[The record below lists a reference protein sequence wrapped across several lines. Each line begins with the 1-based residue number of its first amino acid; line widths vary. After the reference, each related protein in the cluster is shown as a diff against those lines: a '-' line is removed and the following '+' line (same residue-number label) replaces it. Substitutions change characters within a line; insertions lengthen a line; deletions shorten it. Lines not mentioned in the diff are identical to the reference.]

1 MEARWVHLLQ
11 EITANAHDTAVYTG
25 RPFLSQRVMSAMAK
39 VPRIAFV
46 PEDLRLEAYVNQ
58 PLPIGY
64 GQTISQPFIVALMTD
79 LLDLTPTDKV
89 LEIGSGSGYQ
99 SAILAELVAEV
110 HSVEIVA
117 DLAKSAARRLA
128 KLGYRT
134 VHIYHGQGRRG
145 WPQAA
150 PYAAIL
156 VAAASPDIPPHL
168 VEQLSVNGRMVI
180 PVKETSSNTR
190 IQQKLLRI
198 VKQRD
203 HTLKQQHCLS
213 VAFVPL
219 LGRD

>member
-1 MEARWVHLLQ
+1 MEARWAHLLQ
-11 EITANAHDTAVYTG
+11 EITANARETAAYTG
-25 RPFLSQRVMSAMAK
+25 RPVLSERVMAAMAK

-46 PEDLRLEAYVNQ
+46 PDDIRADAYLNQ

-99 SAILAELVAEV
+99 SAILAELVDKV
-110 HSVEIVA
+110 HSVELVA

-134 VHIYHGQGRRG
+134 VHIHHGQGRRG
-145 WPQAA
+145 WLQDA

-168 VEQLSVNGRMVI
+168 IEQLSIDGRMVI
-180 PVKETSSNTR
+180 PVEVSCSNSGTH
-190 IQQKLLRI
+190 QQLLRI

-203 HTLKQQHCLS
+203 NTLKQQHCLS

-219 LGRD
+219 VGRD

>member
-1 MEARWVHLLQ
+1 MEAQWAHLLQ
-11 EITANAHDTAVYTG
+11 EISNNALETSVYTG
-25 RPFLSQRVMSAMAK
+25 RPMLSKRVMNAMAK

-46 PEDLRLEAYVNQ
+46 PDNLRFDAYINQ
-58 PLPIGY
+58 PLSIGY

-79 LLDLTPTDKV
+79 LLDLTPTDRV

-110 HSVEIVA
+110 HSVELVE
-117 DLAKSAARRLA
+117 DLAHSAARRLA

-134 VHIYHGQGRRG
+134 IHIYHGQGRRG

-168 VEQLSVNGRMVI
+168 VEQLSVYGRMVI
-180 PVKETSSNTR
+180 PVCCGHSG
-190 IQQKLLRI
+190 IHQKLLRI

-203 HTLKQQHCLS
+203 HTLKQQRCLS

-219 LGRD
+219 VGRD